1 MKKVKLLFILTL
13 IFTINIYGQESDY
26 VKPID
31 RSVQPKQG
39 KTPTIDLKEPAHKFI
54 SILILYYPKQFT
66 TNSYPCTP

>member
-1 MKKVKLLFILTL
+1 MKKVKLLFFLTL

-39 KTPTIDLKEPAHKFI
+39 KIHTIDL
-54 SILILYYPKQFT
+54 
-66 TNSYPCTP
+66 

>member
-31 RSVQPKQG
+31 RSIQPKQG
-39 KTPTIDLKEPAHKFI
+39 KTPTIDLKKPE
-54 SILILYYPKQFT
+54 
-66 TNSYPCTP
+66 